1 MYRIVNCPLFRLW
14 AAADVCVCVQIERRT
29 MIALVRKQAL
39 LCIEERLGSN
49 VNYELKIFRQWFCRR
64 SKFTEEF
71 VFNVT
76 SGAIISLQH
85 FQTCDFVSSNY
96 LFLCSSDG
104 AAVLFSK

>member
-1 MYRIVNCPLFRLW
+1 M
-14 AAADVCVCVQIERRT
+14 
-29 MIALVRKQAL
+29 
-39 LCIEERLGSN
+39 
-49 VNYELKIFRQWFCRR
+49 
-64 SKFTEEF
+64 
-71 VFNVT
+71 FNVT